1 MKVMSNMCLFVV
13 FYSKKFCIKNYCMLK
28 SLAFKDFAFSYF
40 IIFESRGLGV
50 NLLINNHYTK
60 ILTKQNSLFCVFYY
74 IISYSCICCRD
85 MSDIEFR

>member
-50 NLLINNHYTK
+50 NLLLLFLIITTPK
-60 ILTKQNSLFCVFYY
+60 SLQNRTHFFVFST
-74 IISYSCICCRD
+74 I
-85 MSDIEFR
+85 